1 MNAWPSWCARRWR
14 RNRKVERTG
23 ACGKSQVRPGFRNPR
38 CTVFGGPSGW
48 NRTGSATSNS
58 TDPFFVEKVR
68 DIVGLYLHPPENA
81 VVLCVD
87 EKSQIQALER
97 TQPMLPI
104 GLGYVEGV
112 THDYRRHGTTTLFAA
127 LDTAKGTVLAR
138 CRQRHRHQ
146 EYLDF
151 LRQIDNNV
159 PPDLDVH
166 VIVDNYATHKHP
178 RVKRWLA
185 TRPRF
190 HVHFTPTYASWL
202 NQVEIWFN
210 RITQR
215 AIRRGTFRS
224 VGELV
229 RAILDY
235 IRHRNRRPQP
245 FVWTASARSIAR
257 KLRHCNEALETGH

>member
-1 MNAWPSWCARRWR
+1 M
-14 RNRKVERTG
+14 
-23 ACGKSQVRPGFRNPR
+23 CGKSQDRPGFPNPR
-38 CTVFGGPSGW
+38 CTAFGGPSGW
-48 NRTGSATSNS
+48 SRTGSATFKLS

-104 GLGYVEGV
+104 GLGYAEGV

-127 LDTAKGTVLAR
+127 LDTAKGTVLTRVGNAIGIRNIWTSRADR
-138 CRQRHRHQ
+138 CQM
-146 EYLDF
+146 
-151 LRQIDNNV
+151 

-202 NQVEIWFN
+202 NQVEIGVQPDHATSDPARN
-210 RITQR
+210 LSQR
-215 AIRRGTFRS
+215 ERTGDQDRPIRRKR
-224 VGELV
+224 
-229 RAILDY
+229 
-235 IRHRNRRPQP
+235 
-245 FVWTASARSIAR
+245 
-257 KLRHCNEALETGH
+257 